1 MLKAKMLLFSLIVY
15 FSGSLLAQDQW
26 QPPKPLDIKVFN
38 AMVGEWEGVNDMM
51 GMKMNDHA
59 KIYWA
64 LNKQYIIMEVLS
76 VGVDKPDT
84 KYSGMAVFGVDKDG
98 KIKSWWFD
106 DWGSEFTMPGTGTL
120 SDAKMTVNSVNS
132 MMKDDRTYEVNGNEM
147 TMTAT
152 STWTENG
159 KEMKMDSKSVYKKK

>member
-1 MLKAKMLLFSLIVY
+1 MLKAKLLLFSLIVF

-59 KIYWA
+59 KFYWA
-64 LNKQYIIMEVLS
+64 LNKQFLIMEVLS

-84 KYSGMAVFGVDKDG
+84 KYSGLAIFGVDKDG

-106 DWGSEFTMPGTGTL
+106 DWGSEFMMPGTGTL
-120 SDAKMTVNSVNS
+120 SDTKMTVISVNS

-152 STWTENG
+152 DTWTENG